1 MYFYMSSDY
10 TGQVK
15 YSHCDIFICIVR
27 YLAEMKRVFFQ
38 MQALKILSVFFMFLL
53 KCDQF

>member
-1 MYFYMSSDY
+1 MSSDY